1 MRNRKV
7 RDLGQSEED
16 SLEATSKS
24 SDGSK
29 SSTSSSACTFSLSG
43 QTLGNGSSSPALQGI
58 KEEEQQQQLEQ
69 DQERALLSSM
79 ERALGGADEQ
89 QQQQQE
95 GAEPPKRC
103 SKCNKKLGLTGDSP
117 VAAAASSATS
127 TGTATA
133 TSATSTTESWAPT
146 RSVGTTPNRSQQAE
160 EAVIGAGTL
169 AALNILY
176 TSLAVKIRG
185 SSPQSPKG
193 SWDAPP
199 PMIRTVSRNPNPPTL
214 TQNGE
219 KEGRRRI
226 MEA

>member
-103 SKCNKKLGLTGDSP
+103 SKCNKKLGLTGGFPCRCGGVFCNVHRYSDRH
-117 VAAAASSATS
+117 
-127 TGTATA
+127 
-133 TSATSTTESWAPT
+133 ECNFDY
-146 RSVGTTPNRSQQAE
+146 RE
-160 EAVIGAGTL
+160 LGA
-169 AALNILY
+169 NE
-176 TSLAVKIRG
+176 IRRDN
-185 SSPQSPKG
+185 PL
-193 SWDAPP
+193 
-199 PMIRTVSRNPNPPTL
+199 TVPSKL
-214 TQNGE
+214 
-219 KEGRRRI
+219 KKL
-226 MEA
+226 